1 MDMVHTQI
9 RINVCFFSPSSNY
22 TFERPLKEVEFV
34 LGGQSVSVNPERLVI
49 LSLCCS
55 RGSCRVLS
63 CCDPASVKIQWR
75 GGPGRSFTDS
85 PQFGT
90 LFFSPKLRS
99 QRSIFRVRM
108 EQAGSW
114 EAVKEDALKQ
124 GCRRSFWG
132 SAPAQW

>member
-55 RGSCRVLS
+55 EGHVGYFL
-63 CCDPASVKIQWR
+63 
-75 GGPGRSFTDS
+75 
-85 PQFGT
+85 
-90 LFFSPKLRS
+90 
-99 QRSIFRVRM
+99 
-108 EQAGSW
+108 
-114 EAVKEDALKQ
+114 AVILHL
-124 GCRRSFWG
+124 
-132 SAPAQW
+132 